1 MAKSIKMGN
10 CYPPSQDEEDYYEEY
25 DSEEYEDNE
34 EVKEELL
41 GQKAKAKSIIVKVKK
56 VQSGVNDE
64 LSMKIDID
72 VELSWLMMRYRDKLG
87 MHKSDYKFM
96 FNGVHVRQTDTP
108 RGLSMRDNDIIYVFP
123 TSMHRD
129 APPWTPSR
137 NENYYRTLCIRMPKR
152 RDPCEGNFC
161 RSITAAA

>member
-123 TSMHRD
+123 TSMHRGYFLSLISLLFLD
-129 APPWTPSR
+129 FV
-137 NENYYRTLCIRMPKR
+137 MF
-152 RDPCEGNFC
+152 FC
-161 RSITAAA
+161 YCYCVNVCQETILNKNLR